1 MCLLSSLKSDIVCT
15 VLSFLGM
22 MNVGDTHRKDGYHS
36 NTPWLHSRLIFFMR
50 MALCLCGI
58 GQGLPWYGF
67 RPSFSSKDTGGIFQ
81 SPNVPLKSNSNLGSN
96 ESSFSL
102 LEAFR

>member
-22 MNVGDTHRKDGYHS
+22 INVRGAHRDDGCHT
-36 NTPWLHSRLIFFMR
+36 NTPMLHSHLISFIN

-58 GQGLPWYGF
+58 G
-67 RPSFSSKDTGGIFQ
+67 
-81 SPNVPLKSNSNLGSN
+81 
-96 ESSFSL
+96 
-102 LEAFR
+102 